1 MQLAE
6 IVGFVLLLAVIVL
19 VVLLAVRR
27 SSLARNGA
35 LDVGWRDQLDPDGRG
50 WVLGQARYNE
60 DRLDLYRSFS
70 PLPIAAKQ
78 LRRNSLTL
86 GDRRVPVGTELDRL
100 PVGSVIVRCTGASG
114 QLELAMS
121 EDTLTGLRSWLE
133 SAPPGS
139 GVGHISRGQG

>member
-6 IVGFVLLLAVIVL
+6 IFGFVLLLAVIVL
-19 VVLLAVRR
+19 VVLLGVRR

-78 LRRNSLTL
+78 LRRNSLAL
-86 GDRRVPVGTELDRL
+86 GDRRVPVGTELDLL

>member
-6 IVGFVLLLAVIVL
+6 IVGFALLLAVIVL

-78 LRRNSLTL
+78 LRRNTLTL
-86 GDRRVPVGTELDRL
+86 GDRRVPVGTELDLL

-114 QLELAMS
+114 
-121 EDTLTGLRSWLE
+121 
-133 SAPPGS
+133 
-139 GVGHISRGQG
+139 

>member
-6 IVGFVLLLAVIVL
+6 IVAVALLLALIVL
-19 VVLLAVRR
+19 VVMLAVRR

-35 LDVGWRDQLDPDGRG
+35 LDVGWREQLDPDGRG
-50 WVLGQARYNE
+50 WVLGQARYTE

-70 PLPIAAKQ
+70 PLPIAARQ
-78 LRRNSLTL
+78 LRRNALGL
-86 GDRRVPVGTELDRL
+86 GDRRVPVGTELDLL
-100 PVGSVIVRCTGASG
+100 PIGSVIVRCTGASR

-139 GVGHISRGQG
+139 GVGHISRGQR